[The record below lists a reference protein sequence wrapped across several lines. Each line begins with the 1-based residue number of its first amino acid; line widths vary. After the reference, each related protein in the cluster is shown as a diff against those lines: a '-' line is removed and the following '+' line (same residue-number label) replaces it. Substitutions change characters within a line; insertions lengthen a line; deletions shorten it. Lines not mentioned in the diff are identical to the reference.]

1 MFRALTALVG
11 FAAAAVLLELA
22 PRAGNLT
29 GSELWYVAGV
39 WALAGLVAGVCYQA
53 GGVRRPGLRMNSW
66 MLIVLVP
73 WVILSVA
80 VITQL
85 SNPASRVAGWARD
98 VFPDAWLAHWTTG
111 IAAFAL
117 VSGLL
122 LALSVVEPRVGVP
135 PVAARPL
142 VPAPVVRPAPRPDPV
157 AGDPRDA
164 QHVAEHD
171 DAEGVPVR
179 ESPEVVD
186 PVSRP

>member
-11 FAAAAVLLELA
+11 FAVAAVLLELA

-53 GGVRRPGLRMNSW
+53 GGVRRPGLRVNWW

-85 SNPASRVAGWARD
+85 SNPASRIAGWARD

-117 VSGLL
+117 VAGLL
-122 LALSVVEPRVGVP
+122 LALTVVEPRVGVR
-135 PVAARPL
+135 PVAAPRPL
-142 VPAPVVRPAPRPDPV
+142 VPAPVVRPARRPAPV
-157 AGDPRDA
+157 AVGAGQD
-164 QHVAEHD
+164 VAEPD
-171 DAEGVPVR
+171 DMAVAPAR
-179 ESPEVVD
+179 ESPEAVD
-186 PVSRP
+186 PVGRP